1 MKTVADLTEKHEIN
15 LKIIKRLGYML
26 GEEVNTKPQQVS
38 LAMDLLQYLMW
49 EFSEQD
55 LTESTPEKT
64 VFEKVSQ
71 LY

>member
-1 MKTVADLTEKHEIN
+1 MKIVADLTEKHEIN
-15 LKIIKRLGYML
+15 LKIIKRLGYIL

-55 LTESTPEKT
+55 LIEIILKNKES
-64 VFEKVSQ
+64 
-71 LY
+71 

>member
-1 MKTVADLTEKHEIN
+1 MKIVASLTDKHETN
-15 LKIIKRLGYML
+15 LKVIKRLGYIL

-55 LTESTPEKT
+55 LIELILKNKES
-64 VFEKVSQ
+64 
-71 LY
+71 

>member
-1 MKTVADLTEKHEIN
+1 MKIVANLTDKHETN
-15 LKIIKRLGYML
+15 LKIIKRLGYIL

-55 LTESTPEKT
+55 LIEIILKNKES
-64 VFEKVSQ
+64 
-71 LY
+71 